1 MRICRLN
8 TDISSVLLVLN
19 TKLSVICGN
28 LLPITNRDEKIIYRS
43 VIPLADDLLYVCQ
56 LHFVSFRFFTD
67 ISSVLL
73 VLNTK
78 LSVICGNL
86 CDSSHNM
93 WKGTIK
99 LRTENETKRN
109 TTKRKMKKRNE
120 TKWSWQT
127 YNRSSAR
134 GITLL

>member
-8 TDISSVLLVLN
+8 
-19 TKLSVICGN
+19 
-28 LLPITNRDEKIIYRS
+28 
-43 VIPLADDLLYVCQ
+43 
-56 LHFVSFRFFTD
+56 TD

-109 TTKRKMKKRNE
+109 EIQRNE
-120 TKWSWQT
+120 K
-127 YNRSSAR
+127 
-134 GITLL
+134 